1 MRSLIDIKS
10 EILSTGL
17 IEKSIN
23 LNGENFVF
31 YTKQMPYK
39 ELEAITSYK
48 GNEFNFYLLSNFI
61 LDVAGNKMF
70 SYEEVQELN
79 FTIAKDLID
88 LISEETLGKNWKT
101 SASAKVMKSGLNS
114 SLTESVET
122 QSSKQ
127 KEI

>member
-1 MRSLIDIKS
+1 MRSLLDIKS
-10 EILSTGL
+10 DILATGL

-31 YTKQMPYK
+31 YTKKMPYK

-61 LDVAGNKMF
+61 FDVAGNKMF
-70 SYEEVQELN
+70 SDEEVKELD
-79 FTIAKDLID
+79 FFIAKDLIE
-88 LISEETLGKNWKT
+88 LISEEALGKTWKA
-101 SASAKVMKSGLNS
+101 SASAQVMKSGSNS
-114 SLTESVET
+114 SLMESVET